1 MSGRCALGLKE
12 WAVLVDALA
21 GGEQLILLRK
31 GGIEDVGGEFRL
43 QADSFI
49 LWPTYLHQGADWL
62 RPGHAGRLERVLA
75 DRGEPDEVTL
85 AHHAAVAGIHAV
97 PSRGVLDELADE
109 HVWSA
114 DYLDLRWRYRPELPL
129 YLLLLRVSALPAPT
143 VVRETTA
150 QRGCRSWVELVEPVD
165 LTGMS
170 PALDDE
176 PFGRRVERI
185 RAVLAAR

>member
-1 MSGRCALGLKE
+1 MNDRCGVGLKE

-21 GGEQLILLRK
+21 GGEQVVLLRK

-43 QADSFI
+43 EADSFI
-49 LWPTYLHQGADWL
+49 LWPTYLHQGGEWL
-62 RPGHAGRLERVLA
+62 RPEQAGRLERVLA
-75 DRGEPDEVTL
+75 HRGHPDEVTL

-97 PSRGVLDELADE
+97 PSRAVLDDLADE

-129 YLLLLRVSALPAPT
+129 YLLLLRVSSLAVPT
-143 VVRETTA
+143 IVRETTA

-165 LTGMS
+165 LTGMV
-170 PALDDE
+170 PALDDGE
-176 PFGRRVERI
+176 FGRRVQRI
-185 RAVLAAR
+185 LAVLSAG